1 MYLPRLMF
9 INEECGNLKVVV
21 NDRYLAR
28 NNNRKRKRKSEIL
41 QAYRCP
47 LCEKCYSRD

>member
-9 INEECGNLKVVV
+9 INEECGDLKVVV

-28 NNNRKRKRKSEIL
+28 NNNRKLKSEIL

-47 LCEKCYSRD
+47 LWDKCYSQD